1 MLASCN
7 NNNHCGNGVQ
17 DGDETGVDC
26 GGSCVTLCPVSNNPT
41 CSDESLLVNKW
52 WYCTFPPTS
61 STSYN
66 SFYYQSNGILKLKS
80 QSDPTGN
87 GGVVG
92 TWSLNCNVISHV
104 DTSSLIPNYDFTI
117 TSLDDSSLVLQ
128 TPFGGRPHR
137 DYP

>member
-1 MLASCN
+1 MN
-7 NNNHCGNGVQ
+7 QG
-17 DGDETGVDC
+17 ETGVDC
-26 GGSCVTLCPVSNNPT
+26 GGSCVTLCAVSNNPT

-87 GGVVG
+87 GGVA
-92 TWSLNCNVISHV
+92 VIYVSV
-104 DTSSLIPNYDFTI
+104 IAIWILTANIMIAVKLKKFQAM
-117 TSLDDSSLVLQ
+117 VL
-128 TPFGGRPHR
+128 
-137 DYP
+137 